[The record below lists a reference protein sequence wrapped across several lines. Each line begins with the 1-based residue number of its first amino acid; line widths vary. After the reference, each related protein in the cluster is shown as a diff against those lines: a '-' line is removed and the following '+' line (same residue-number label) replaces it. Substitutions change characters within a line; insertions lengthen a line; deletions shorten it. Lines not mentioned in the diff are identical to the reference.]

1 MSPPTDA
8 NQDAKPAPAAGAS
21 AATAGHERVAVLLAG
36 GLGSRLAPFTAI
48 IPKPLVP
55 IDGRVSIAEVL
66 LRQLSAAGFRKIF
79 VSIGYLGHLI
89 RAVLGSGEQFGVE
102 IEYVSEDKPL
112 GTVGPLHLI
121 ADRLPD
127 RFLLLNGDVLTDLD
141 FAALHQAHRA
151 SDATLMVSV
160 FPRNVRVDL
169 GVLDTDEGGRVTAFR
184 EKPTYD
190 FLVSMGVYAMHKR
203 VLGHI
208 PSDRPFGFDDLM
220 YAMLASGDPVRT
232 FNWSHGRWLDIGRHE
247 DFATAQRLFVDE
259 RHHYLPDG
267 D

>member
-1 MSPPTDA
+1 MNQTTDA
-8 NQDAKPAPAAGAS
+8 ATQDQAS
-21 AATAGHERVAVLLAG
+21 DSPERVAVLLAG

-66 LRQLSAAGFRKIF
+66 LRQLAAAGFRKIY

-89 RAVLGSGEQFGVE
+89 RAVLGSGEQFGVQ

-121 ADRLPD
+121 AEHLPET
-127 RFLLLNGDVLTDLD
+127 FLLLNGDVLTDLD
-141 FAALHQAHRA
+141 FAALHDAHGR
-151 SDATLMVSV
+151 SGATLTVSV

-169 GVLDTDEGGRVTAFR
+169 GVLDTDDGGCVTAFR

-208 PSDRPFGFDDLM
+208 PSDRAFGFDDLM
-220 YAMLASGDPVRT
+220 YAMLASGDPVHT

-259 RHHYLPDG
+259 RHLYLPDG
-267 D
+267 E